1 METVL
6 RAVVVYLL
14 LLIVFRL
21 SGKRSLAQITSF
33 DFVLLL
39 IIGEAVQQGLLGE
52 DFSLTSALL
61 IVVTLVGMDI
71 GISLIKQRSP
81 WIDKIVDSVPL
92 VLVEEGNLYQERMQ
106 KARVDV
112 EDILAAARET
122 QGLER
127 LDQIKYAILERSGG
141 ISVIPQPPAQK

>member
-1 METVL
+1 MEIVL
-6 RAVVVYLL
+6 RAAVVYLL
-14 LLIVFRL
+14 LLVVFRL

-39 IIGEAVQQGLLGE
+39 IIGEAVQQALLGE
-52 DFSLTSALL
+52 DFSLTSAML
-61 IVVTLVGMDI
+61 IVITLVGMDI
-71 GISLIKQRSP
+71 AISLIKQRSP
-81 WIDKIVDSVPL
+81 QIDKIVDSVPL
-92 VLVEEGNLYQERMQ
+92 VLVELGILYPERTQ
-106 KARVDV
+106 KARVDL

-141 ISVIPQPPAQK
+141 ISVIPQK